1 MAGLEVYL
9 SLNSLLVKPE
19 YAQRDLSSL
28 LKPGSMFNEYDLSE
42 EHELDAEGKLFV
54 KTPVANEPKWRSFAE
69 SVVGEELTGLQNI
82 SNSAVLL
89 IKSNGKVV
97 AFTFGYGRF
106 LLDLTCFVPDF
117 GIKTALNTLDHSS
130 LRSVD
135 VLTLDDQA
143 VQKKSQS
150 SKEAGVD
157 IFGIDVSRDIL
168 RAVTGSAKDG
178 VELNR
183 ITGGD
188 AIYSFSL
195 SISVSELPSLI
206 DTLYGYYNNESYKNE
221 FSWVDNIRRVKNDGE
236 ISSLNES
243 MLDNVKLKNS
253 VIKITMPEII
263 NWDLVHGFSYTRAK
277 TQVNPTIE
285 TEDYFDTINATSITI
300 ESIKSDK
307 LFVFYLDGSVKEYS
321 IYKCL
326 YYEFVSGDKTYVMF
340 SGVWYEINNKFILDI
355 DANLS
360 RIPISS
366 LSFPD
371 VHVWTDRINEKDILK
386 IESEGHYNSRVST
399 GSNFYLL
406 DKNLVKTSK
415 STSSI
420 ELCDLMTIDRK
431 FVHVKHRKGGSSG
444 LSHLFAQGYVS
455 AELTLSDR
463 DFRKEARKKLKPISS
478 SLRDTIPIDG
488 YKSSGVEI
496 VFLVLGEDSASLI
509 SNLPLFSKVNLSKV
523 YDNLIHRGFD
533 VSVAGAAKLD
543 ISQ

>member
-1 MAGLEVYL
+1 MAGMDGSL

-19 YAQRDLSSL
+19 YVQIDLSDF
-28 LKPGSMFNEYDLSE
+28 LKPGTTFNEYDLSE
-42 EHELDAEGKLFV
+42 VHELDVEGKLFIKV
-54 KTPVANEPKWRSFAE
+54 PVTKQPKWRDFAE
-69 SVVGEELTGLQNI
+69 SVVGEELAELHNI
-82 SNSAVLL
+82 SSSAVLL
-89 IKSNGKVV
+89 VRSNGKVV

-106 LLDLTCFVPDF
+106 LLDMSYFVPDF
-117 GIKTALNTLDHSS
+117 GIKTALNTLDHGS

-188 AIYSFSL
+188 AIYSFSVP
-195 SISVSELPSLI
+195 ISVSGLPGLI
-206 DTLYGYYNNESYKNE
+206 DVLYGYYNNESYKND
-221 FSWVDNIRRVKNDGE
+221 FSWVDNIRRVKNDSE
-236 ISSLNES
+236 ISTLNADL
-243 MLDNVKLKNS
+243 LDKVKSKNS

-277 TQVNPTIE
+277 TQVNPIIE
-285 TEDYFDTINATSITI
+285 SEDYFNTINIANITVD
-300 ESIKSDK
+300 SIKSDK
-307 LFVFYLDGSVKEYS
+307 LFVSYLDGSIKEHS

-326 YYEFVSGDKTYVMF
+326 YYEFVNGDKTYVLF
-340 SGVWYEINNKFILDI
+340 SGVWYEINNKFILGI

-360 RIPISS
+360 RIPISG
-366 LSFPD
+366 LAFPD
-371 VHVWTDRINEKDILK
+371 VHIWTARVNDKDVLK
-386 IESEGHYNSRVST
+386 IESEGDYNSRVSA
-399 GSNFYLL
+399 GGHFFLL
-406 DKNLVKTSK
+406 DKKLIKTSK

-455 AELTLSDR
+455 AELILSDR
-463 DFRKEARKKLKPISS
+463 DFRKEARKKLKPLSN

-488 YKSSGVEI
+488 FRSNGVEV
-496 VFLVLGEDSASLI
+496 VFLVLGEESASII

-523 YDNLIHRGFD
+523 YENLIHRGFD
-533 VSVAGAAKLD
+533 VSVAGAGKLD
-543 ISQ
+543 VT